1 MICCEKRLSV
11 CVGGGGGSLWSVGT
25 IVKLEFIV
33 LSLDPAGLAHSMMGA
48 GSIDTALVHEACN
61 SELGLR
67 IYS

>member
-11 CVGGGGGSLWSVGT
+11 CVWVGGPLWSVGT
-25 IVKLEFIV
+25 IEKLEFVV

-67 IYS
+67 I